1 MGIASPNLFIFVLII
16 LLNGDKFATVMS
28 LKVSE
33 LTRFFGTKAAVDGV
47 SFEVNVPSVVGFLG
61 PNGAGKTTTMRIITG
76 FLAPS
81 NGTISISGV
90 EASPDNFKLRSK
102 IGYLPES
109 NPLYTELEVHEYLKF
124 AGELAGLSAQTTEER
139 LDYVV
144 DRCGL
149 EEVLYEPIYHL
160 SKGYKQRVG
169 LAQAIIHDPEI
180 LILDEPTSGLDPN
193 QVIEIRELIS
203 ELARQKFVILSTHIL
218 SEVQALCNRVLIIN
232 KGKLVL
238 DATSE
243 ELQQNGIGGLSLVV
257 KTTKPVEDVKETIA
271 NAVMAK
277 GISAELDSGLI
288 SIRLPVEDNSVIR
301 EKIFDACVANGFKLL
316 GINNAGSDLEK
327 IFRELTVG
335 DNETAEQ

>member
-1 MGIASPNLFIFVLII
+1 
-16 LLNGDKFATVMS
+16 MS

-33 LTRFFGTKAAVDGV
+33 LTKLFGSTAAVNNV
-47 SFEVNVPSVVGFLG
+47 SFEIDKPSVVGFLG

-76 FLAPS
+76 FLAPTK
-81 NGTISISGV
+81 GTITIDGESVG
-90 EASPDNFKLRSK
+90 PDNFKLRSK

-124 AGELAGLSAQTTEER
+124 AGELSGLSAEATQER

-144 DRCGL
+144 ARCGL
-149 EEVLYEPIYHL
+149 KEVLYEPIFQL

-193 QVIEIRELIS
+193 QVVEIRSLIS
-203 ELARQKFVILSTHIL
+203 ELAKEKFVVLSTHIL
-218 SEVQALCNRVLIIN
+218 SEVQALCNRVFIIN

-243 ELQQNGIGGLSLVV
+243 ELQHGGTGNISVLVRTRSTLDAVEGIFENAFQPKRLSL
-257 KTTKPVEDVKETIA
+257 KEEGGAISLQLAIADSNDV
-271 NAVMAK
+271 
-277 GISAELDSGLI
+277 
-288 SIRLPVEDNSVIR
+288 R
-301 EKIFDACVANGFKLL
+301 EKIFDVCVSNGFKML
-316 GINNAGSDLEK
+316 GLYSSGSDLEK
-327 IFRELTVG
+327 VFRQLTVG
-335 DNETAEQ
+335 NDETGQ

>member
-1 MGIASPNLFIFVLII
+1 MLII

-28 LKVSE
+28 LKVAE
-33 LTRFFGTKAAVDGV
+33 LTRFFGPVAAVDDV

-76 FLAPS
+76 FLAAS
-81 NGTISISGV
+81 SGTISVDGEEV
-90 EASPDNFKLRSK
+90 NADNFKLRSK

-109 NPLYTELEVHEYLKF
+109 NPLYAELEVHEHLKF
-124 AGELAGLSAQTTEER
+124 AGELSGLSAEKIEDR

-149 EEVLYEPIYHL
+149 EEVLCEPIYQL

-169 LAQAIIHDPEI
+169 LAQAIIHDPEL

-193 QVIEIRELIS
+193 QVIEIRHLIS
-203 ELARQKFVILSTHIL
+203 ELAREKFVILSTHIL

-238 DATSE
+238 DATTE
-243 ELQQNGIGGLSLVV
+243 ELQRSGVGGLSVVV
-257 KTTKPVEDVKETIA
+257 KTTKPAELVKDAIR
-271 NAVMAK
+271 NAVQAS
-277 GISAELDSGLI
+277 GISASVEGGLI
-288 SIRLPVEDNSVIR
+288 SLRLSVDDNDQTR
-301 EKIFDACVANGFKLL
+301 EKVFDACVANGFKLL
-316 GINNAGSDLEK
+316 DMTSSGSDLEK
-327 IFRELTVG
+327 VFRELTVG
-335 DNETAEQ
+335 DNDPGQR